1 MTITPK
7 LTALAII
14 ALSLSS
20 CGGGK
25 QSENTDNASADV
37 ASVDTS
43 AVTVDDTTKFKF
55 DFTIANIPSPANTL
69 QEIETWELAYDNTI
83 LNPTKNVE
91 KYNTEFKQSIN
102 LGIYNIDM
110 AHAMINDNG
119 SDVLNYMKTVLNL
132 GNKLGLMASL
142 NAMIGQRAEANLNN
156 KDSLFELLDEIF
168 VKSDTYLRTNERVYT
183 AATIFAGS
191 WVEGLYLTCTIG
203 NIITDEKKKLEA
215 QKVLWDQ
222 RLYLGNLLNLMG
234 DFKDKKDCAN
244 LINDLKPIYDEVISA
259 KQPSEMTD
267 EKFKSISAKVIALRN
282 KITA

>member
-25 QSENTDNASADV
+25 QSETTDINAAEVSA
-37 ASVDTS
+37 VDTS
-43 AVTVDDTTKFKF
+43 AVTVNDTTKFKF

-83 LNPTKNVE
+83 LNSTKNVE

-110 AHAMINDNG
+110 AHAMMNDNG

-183 AATIFAGS
+183 AANIFAGS

-203 NIITDEKKKLEA
+203 NNITDEKKKLEA

-244 LINDLKPIYDEVISA
+244 LINDLKPIYDDVISA
-259 KQPSEMTD
+259 KQPSDMTE
-267 EKFKSISAKVIALRN
+267 EKFKAISAKVIALRN
-282 KITA
+282 KITS